1 MTETA
6 LPEATAVRPRWS
18 AALPASL
25 LAALETR
32 LGAPTVDAVD
42 QTGGFTHGLAARLTL
57 ADGARVFAKAMPA
70 DDGLAAAYRAEAWC
84 AARLPAAVPASRLSF
99 SLEADGWVVL
109 VFADVEGRNPDLS
122 EPGELA
128 ATLATFERLAEV
140 LTPNPLPEAPT
151 CEAEL
156 RPLVDVW
163 QRYATD
169 GPPADLDPWALRNLD
184 RLVELESHWV
194 AATAG
199 DTLLHFDLRPDNMLL
214 TPAGEVLTVDWA
226 CACVGAAWVDL
237 LVLLG
242 SVDGLDGERI
252 VRSHPVTRDVPAE
265 AIDAFLCALAGLW
278 AWESRKPVL
287 PRSPYLRRFQARN
300 GELTLGWLARRTG
313 WQ

>member
-1 MTETA
+1 MTGTTV
-6 LPEATAVRPRWS
+6 PEATAVRPRWTT
-18 AALPASL
+18 ALPATL
-25 LAALETR
+25 LATLESR
-32 LGAPTVDAVD
+32 LGAPTVHAVD

-57 ADGARVFAKAMPA
+57 ADGRRVFAKAMPA
-70 DDGLAAAYRAEAWC
+70 DDELAPAYRAEAWC
-84 AARLPAAVPASRLSF
+84 AARLPAAVPASRLEF
-99 SLEADGWVVL
+99 SLQADGWVVL

-128 ATLATFERLAEV
+128 AVLSAFERLAEV

-163 QRYATD
+163 RQYATD
-169 GPPADLDPWALRNLD
+169 GPPADLDPWARRNLD

-214 TPAGEVLTVDWA
+214 TAAGEVLTVDWA

-242 SVDGLDGERI
+242 SVDGLDGEQI

-278 AWESRKPVL
+278 ARESRKPEL

-300 GELTLGWLARRTG
+300 GELTLGWLAHRTG
-313 WQ
+313 WR